1 MNIIITGASSG
12 IGRAIAVRFF
22 EQFPQA
28 NFWLLARRASALEAL
43 KEEFPNHAIQH
54 STLDV
59 RDRKSVELWALDL
72 QEQWTSVDVLV
83 NNAGLA
89 LGSSLIQDGDPD
101 DWDTMIDTNVK
112 GLLYISRSV
121 VPMMVAQRS
130 GHILNIGSTAGKIVY
145 TAGNVYCATK
155 FAVDALGQAMRMDL
169 LEHNIK
175 VTNINPG
182 MVQSEFSVVRYK
194 GDQQKADSVYDGFHV
209 LAPADIAQIAAFCC
223 SLPPHVCI
231 NDLTVTCTQ
240 QANSIYKYAKS

>member
-28 NFWLLARRASALEAL
+28 NFWLLARRAAALEAL
-43 KEEFPNHAIQH
+43 KEEFPNHSILH

-59 RDRKSVELWALDL
+59 RDRKSVELWAQDL

-112 GLLYISRSV
+112 GLLYITRSV
-121 VPMMVAQRS
+121 VPMMVSQSS

-194 GDQQKADSVYDGFHV
+194 GDQQKADSVYDGFQV
-209 LAPADIAQIAAFCC
+209 LTPEDIAQIAAFCC

-240 QANSIYKYAKS
+240 QANSIYKHAKS